1 MNRRHLLQQLSQG
14 LATPL
19 LVRTTGVAAVVGGVG
34 LVSGC
39 AGPQVVDYATQTPAL
54 DLRTYFN
61 GMVDAWGVFTDRSGR
76 VVKRFK
82 VVMDCQWQ
90 GDEGVLDEAFTYSDG
105 TQQRR
110 IWKLKALPQGRY
122 EGRADD
128 VVGMAAGEVRGNA
141 FRWQYTL
148 ALPVDAV
155 HDIDAAHP
163 WVWQLDAQGRA
174 QHAPV
179 RLGVRS
185 GTRVE
190 AVSGL
195 AAGAQVVAVA
205 APGLAQGQRVRAVRP

>member
-148 ALPVDAV
+148 ALPVDGT
-155 HDIDAAHP
+155 
-163 WVWQLDAQGRA
+163 VWHVQFDDWMYLMTDKVMLNKAIMRKFG
-174 QHAPV
+174 V
-179 RLGVRS
+179 TLGEVTLSFTKR
-185 GTRVE
+185 
-190 AVSGL
+190 
-195 AAGAQVVAVA
+195 
-205 APGLAQGQRVRAVRP
+205 